1 MPEEDLAAALYAA
14 YLVEVE
20 RRGRQ
25 FVETP
30 ELEKQIRQMAHALTT
45 PNQKYGLM
53 LCGQVGNGKTTFIRA
68 VQKIL
73 NMCNLRTEGD
83 YPEDYRLVMVD
94 SKVLAKTYADNID
107 EFNRIAGLIM
117 LAIDDLGQEPVE
129 LQMYGNVYRP
139 IVDLLGRRYD
149 KQQFTMITTNLA
161 PNEIGEIYG
170 GRIADR
176 LAEMMNVIVF
186 ENSSYR
192 RM

>member
-1 MPEEDLAAALYAA
+1 MPEEDLAAGLYAA
-14 YLVEVE
+14 YRVEVE
-20 RRGRQ
+20 HRGRQ

-30 ELEKQIRQMAHALTT
+30 ELESQIRRMAHALTA

-53 LCGQVGNGKTTFIRA
+53 LCGSVGNGKTTFIRA

-73 NMCNLRTEGD
+73 NMCNLRTEGE
-83 YPEDYRLVMVD
+83 YPEDYRLAMVD

-107 EFNRIAGLIM
+107 EFNRLAGLIM

-176 LAEMMNVIVF
+176 LAEMMDIIVF